1 MGPFI
6 FDIMGPMKKNP
17 VLIGLAQAL
26 ALVGYV
32 SLVVLVMRSEPG
44 GGEPEFLGIM
54 TILLLFSTSALV
66 SATITLGYPIY
77 LFWKQREFKLAIK
90 SVIST
95 ALWLTLFVFIL
106 ITTLLLT

>member
-1 MGPFI
+1 MNS
-6 FDIMGPMKKNP
+6 MKKNP
-17 VLIGLAQAL
+17 VLIGLVQAL

-77 LFWKQREFKLAIK
+77 LFWKQHEFKLAIK
-90 SVIST
+90 SVVST
-95 ALWLTLFVFIL
+95 AIWLVFFVLTL
-106 ITTLLLT
+106 ITTLLVT